1 MFPDYSEAIPVSRVS
16 DEYAYVS
23 AHPCPI
29 CGGRWRIRM
38 QALLK
43 DAQGR
48 HYDRVHVICCQC
60 ATRKAFLFD
69 VSSVLQ
75 GRRVDG

>member
-16 DEYAYVS
+16 DEYAHIS
-23 AHPCPI
+23 AHRCPV
-29 CGGRWRIRM
+29 CDGRWKVRA

-48 HYDRVHVICCQC
+48 HYDRIDVICQQC
-60 ATRKAFLFD
+60 AARKAFLFD
-69 VSSVLQ
+69 VSAVFQSW
-75 GRRVDG
+75 RVDG